1 MADCYGNPLK
11 HAEHEFLLPQLP
23 EPGEVVINEILFN
36 PVEGGADYVEIYNRS
51 GKILDLKDLQ
61 LAGGGNDSPAAP
73 GSNPSTGNNPPSAGI
88 FIADSTTLF
97 RPGEYRSEEHT
108 SELQSLMR
116 ISYAV
121 FCLTK
126 KKTTLHN

>member
-73 GSNPSTGNNPPSAGI
+73 GSNPSTGNNPPS
-88 FIADSTTLF
+88 
-97 RPGEYRSEEHT
+97 RSEEHT
-108 SELQSLMR
+108 SELQSLMS

-121 FCLTK
+121 FCSK
-126 KKTTLHN
+126 KIKQK